1 MSTNNNPQRKLHAAL
16 LNYINSNNGNSR
28 TNARTRLV
36 NAINNVWGRGG
47 NPVSQ
52 AASIAHTSAQ
62 TNLRA
67 IGNNGG
73 GNSGSV
79 RGGNSGS
86 VRGGN
91 NGGGNSGSVRGGN
104 NGGGNSVH
112 VNPTVV
118 EMANTNLELLKKHI
132 TSLTRINNLGGAY
145 KNNPTAF
152 KNWIK
157 NKQFSS
163 PLNARFAYLKN
174 SKVNTGGS
182 LNFQTPLV
190 QQI

>member
-79 RGGNSGS
+79 R
-86 VRGGN
+86 
-91 NGGGNSGSVRGGN
+91 GGNSGSVRGGN